1 MKLPRIILN
10 PAIRP
15 WLLLWQRERRLN
27 AQLRRELLEWQG
39 KYLQTKGATPL
50 FTPLPPKTEPAKRA
64 PVGQSMK
71 NAYIADENANRNNP
85 TAEQVLG
92 IQ

>member
-50 FTPLPPKTEPAKRA
+50 FAPPPPKPEAVKRPPIGPSMKRA
-64 PVGQSMK
+64 YLAEEDAS
-71 NAYIADENANRNNP
+71 RNNP